1 MESNQ
6 LSEHN
11 TILVLGEYKIWR
23 HTMKIDESILNSVKK
38 MLGLSTEYDYFDQDI
53 IMHINTTFMVLTQL
67 GIGPVNGFYIQDE
80 SATWDEFL
88 GNEKNLEAVKTYI
101 YLKVKLMFDPPL
113 SNTVMECMK
122 QNISELEWRL
132 NHQTE
137 SN

>member
-1 MESNQ
+1 
-6 LSEHN
+6 
-11 TILVLGEYKIWR
+11 
-23 HTMKIDESILNSVKK
+23 MKIDESILNSVKK
-38 MLGLSTEYDYFDQDI
+38 MLGLGTEYDYFDQDI

>member
-1 MESNQ
+1 
-6 LSEHN
+6 
-11 TILVLGEYKIWR
+11 
-23 HTMKIDESILNSVKK
+23 MKIDESILNSVKK